1 MAYRWTFGKDALKLE
16 KLLWA
21 IHNKYVMVDYDVT
34 MELEKVDYGPSKSCL
49 HLKITL
55 RKELG
60 PLVEKYRIAV

>member
-1 MAYRWTFGKDALKLE
+1 
-16 KLLWA
+16 
-21 IHNKYVMVDYDVT
+21 MVDYDVT